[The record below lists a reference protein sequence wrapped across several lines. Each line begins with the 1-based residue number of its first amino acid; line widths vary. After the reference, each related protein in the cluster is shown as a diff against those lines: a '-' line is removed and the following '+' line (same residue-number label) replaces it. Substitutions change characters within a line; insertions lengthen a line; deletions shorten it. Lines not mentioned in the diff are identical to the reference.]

1 MTEKKNLWGT
11 LPNGELDQ
19 PTPKSILKDQ
29 AKFLTEMT
37 NGSLVGEVG
46 KITHAYQGSLQL
58 VSQQPSPVIVD
69 SLKIKVPALDDYIY
83 GVAQIEYKLPTTY
96 PVTLTNLADPDEEAK
111 QYLTLEEF
119 EAGLEAVLTSEQV
132 RNIIR
137 ILLEQAE
144 A

>member
-1 MTEKKNLWGT
+1 MIEKKNLWGT
-11 LPNGELDQ
+11 LPNGESDQ
-19 PTPKSILKDQ
+19 PTPKSVLKDQ
-29 AKFLTEMT
+29 AEFLTKMT

-46 KITHAYQGSLQL
+46 KITHTHQSGLRL
-58 VSQQPSPVIVD
+58 VAQQPSPVIVD

-83 GVAQIEYKLPTTY
+83 GVAQIEYKLPKTY
-96 PVTLTNLADPDEEAK
+96 PVTLINLADPDEETK

-132 RNIIR
+132 RNVVR